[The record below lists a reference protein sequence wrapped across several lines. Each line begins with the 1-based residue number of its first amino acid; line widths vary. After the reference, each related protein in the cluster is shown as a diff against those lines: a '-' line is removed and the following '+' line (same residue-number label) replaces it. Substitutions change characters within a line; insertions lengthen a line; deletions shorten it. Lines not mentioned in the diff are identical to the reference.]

1 MFLLDDLF
9 LKPFVSLLTIIH
21 DMAIEEQHDVEG
33 IRDEMKENRLLY
45 EVGER
50 DESEY
55 ERRKRE
61 LEEELEL
68 AKEARERLSGRV
80 EVKG

>member
-21 DMAIEEQHDVEG
+21 DMALEEKYDVDA
-33 IRDEMKENRLLY
+33 IRDEMKENRMLY
-45 EVGER
+45 EIGER
-50 DESEY
+50 DRETY
-55 ERRKRE
+55 EDRKAE
-61 LEEELEL
+61 LEEELSV
-68 AKEARERLSGRV
+68 AKEARERLSDRV